1 MRLLH
6 EAAYALGEPVI
17 SARLATVGVHALL
30 DDRPG
35 AVVRDDE
42 PVQVEIEAVLDERA
56 VHLGDEP
63 AGARQRLSIDAGPF
77 SELHQLHRRATRVT
91 AAAAADGQADLTLA
105 PGEAPL
111 ERAQH
116 ARGGSAPIGSG
127 QTLRSLHE
135 AHSAPVQ
142 IASNSALT
150 RSTIS
155 KSSLQKPT
163 SKLRR
168 PSPLAPRPAPVRLAL
183 PA

>member
-17 SARLATVGVHALL
+17 SARLATVDVHALL

-77 SELHQLHRRATRVT
+77 SELHQLGRRATRVT

-111 ERAQH
+111 ERASTLVVIPLECQSIPITH
-116 ARGGSAPIGSG
+116 PSAWNQNGCARRRRTPCGPSSSTSA
-127 QTLRSLHE
+127 
-135 AHSAPVQ
+135 
-142 IASNSALT
+142 
-150 RSTIS
+150 STIT
-155 KSSLQKPT
+155 PP
-163 SKLRR
+163 RR
-168 PSPLAPRPAPVRLAL
+168 AMRDASQSGT
-183 PA
+183 